1 MKSKLLQLLLALA
14 LVIGLTPISNAAF
27 ISVDDWHLT
36 TDSFGGL
43 KQSATSSDIYFA
55 VSKNTSWNSLDE
67 YEMLDGYR
75 WATST
80 EFFALIPTHTSTYSY
95 YDQGGWNGYTWE
107 GQSRYY
113 FQFADLFATHAGIWE
128 GYQHDYS
135 GGATSYN
142 NYFAGFVLIK
152 DNEVPS
158 PSVITL
164 MALGLAG
171 MTLFRRKRKLSV

>member
-1 MKSKLLQLLLALA
+1 MSSKLLQSLLV
-14 LVIGLTPISNAAF
+14 LVLSIGIIPISNAAF

-43 KQSATSSDIYFA
+43 KQSTASSDIYFA
-55 VSKNTSWNSLDE
+55 VSKNTSWDSSDE

-80 EFFALIPTHTSTYSY
+80 EFFELIPTYINTYNY

-107 GQSRYY
+107 GKSRYY
-113 FQFADLFATHAGIWE
+113 FQFADTYATHAGIWE

-135 GGATSYN
+135 HGATSYSSG
-142 NYFAGFVLIK
+142 FAGFVLIK
-152 DNEVPS
+152 DNEVPN
-158 PSVITL
+158 PSVIAL

-171 MTLFRRKRKLSV
+171 LTLFRRKRNLSV